1 MTYAHDNSF
10 LLLNQ
15 DTNWFLVLV
24 EIEPHISYLMI
35 RDFTS

>member
-24 EIEPHISYLMI
+24 EIEPYISYLTI
-35 RDFTS
+35 RDFIS